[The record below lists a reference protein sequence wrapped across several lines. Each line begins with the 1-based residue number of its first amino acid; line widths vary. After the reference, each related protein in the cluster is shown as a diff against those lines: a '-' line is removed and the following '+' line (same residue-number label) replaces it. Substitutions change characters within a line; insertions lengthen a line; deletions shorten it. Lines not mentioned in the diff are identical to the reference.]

1 MAKDQKRGNREAKTP
16 KQPKAKPIV
25 AASPVAMAQAQA
37 ASPSAK
43 KG

>member
-1 MAKDQKRGNREAKTP
+1 MAKDQKRGNRGAKTP

-25 AASPVAMAQAQA
+25 AASSVAMARAQA